1 MRVMRGAASVVI
13 SLLATVVLVVSLV
26 LSITLI
32 LLPLGVPL
40 LFLALR
46 LYGYGV
52 QLILPRPR
60 EVKRNISKLFGLRPR
75 GSGSGDLKGA
85 GKRARGAKGD
95 LGKRAHDMKR
105 DGGTRTGRL
114 QGKVNAW
121 SRRAEDALPR
131 RRPRGSG
138 SGDLGKRAHG
148 MQRDGGKPT
157 GRLQGKVHAW
167 SHRAGDALPGRRSR
181 GSGSGHVKGAGKR
194 ARGAKRDLGKR
205 VHDMQRDGEKRT
217 GRLQG
222 KVQAWSRRA
231 GDALP
236 RRRSRGSGSGDV
248 GKRA

>member
-26 LSITLI
+26 LGITLI

-40 LFLALR
+40 MFLALR

-60 EVKRNISKLFGLRPR
+60 EVKRNISKL
-75 GSGSGDLKGA
+75 
-85 GKRARGAKGD
+85 
-95 LGKRAHDMKR
+95 LG
-105 DGGTRTGRL
+105 
-114 QGKVNAW
+114 
-121 SRRAEDALPR
+121 

-138 SGDLGKRAHG
+138 SGHL
-148 MQRDGGKPT
+148 
-157 GRLQGKVHAW
+157 
-167 SHRAGDALPGRRSR
+167 
-181 GSGSGHVKGAGKR
+181 KGAGQR

-222 KVQAWSRRA
+222 KVHAWSHRA
-231 GDALP
+231 GDSLP
-236 RRRSRGSGSGDV
+236 RRRPRGSGSGDLD
-248 GKRA
+248 KRA